1 MALTENEVK
10 RINVS
15 MPVANDLKIGD
26 LLKQLE
32 DSTGGEVTVTWADIQ
47 NKPSEFTPS
56 AHTHEITEVN
66 GLQADLDSKLESVG
80 IGDVTGLQAE
90 LNGKLESVAIA
101 DVSGLQTELDS
112 IKSRLDALE
121 GGGA

>member
-26 LLKQLE
+26 ILKQLQE
-32 DSTGGEVTVTWADIQ
+32 STGGEVTVTWADVK
-47 NKPSEFTPS
+47 NKPSEFAPS
-56 AHTHEITEVN
+56 AHTHVIADVKD
-66 GLQADLDSKLESVG
+66 LQAGLDSKLESVK
-80 IGDVTGLQAE
+80 IDDVAGLQAE
-90 LNGKLESVAIA
+90 LNSKLESVAVA
-101 DVSGLQTELDS
+101 DVSGLKAELDG